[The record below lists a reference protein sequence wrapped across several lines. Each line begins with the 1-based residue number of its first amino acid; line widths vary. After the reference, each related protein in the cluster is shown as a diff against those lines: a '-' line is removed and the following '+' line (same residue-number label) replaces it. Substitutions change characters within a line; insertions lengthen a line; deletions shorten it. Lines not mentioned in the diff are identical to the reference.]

1 MLMIRK
7 AWSVAQRGRY
17 THEHKP
23 GAPTKQRLEL
33 QHEQG
38 ISNAITTIQKDNRKK
53 VVPALPEKGKTETG
67 LHS

>member
-38 ISNAITTIQKDNRKK
+38 ISNAITTIQKDFMVLVMYEDNSDAKK
-53 VVPALPEKGKTETG
+53 
-67 LHS
+67 S

>member
-1 MLMIRK
+1 MLMILK

-38 ISNAITTIQKDNRKK
+38 ISNAITTIQKDFMVLVMYEDNSNTKK
-53 VVPALPEKGKTETG
+53 
-67 LHS
+67 S